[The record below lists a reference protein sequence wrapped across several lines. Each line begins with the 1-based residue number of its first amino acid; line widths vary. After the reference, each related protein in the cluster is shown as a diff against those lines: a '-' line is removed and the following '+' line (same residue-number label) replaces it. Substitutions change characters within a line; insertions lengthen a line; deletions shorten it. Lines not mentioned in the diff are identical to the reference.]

1 MAVVTAPAEAGTGTA
16 DQGRGRDRPPW
27 LIGLL
32 FLLPAL
38 VLLGA
43 LVVYPIIATVF
54 ASFRDG
60 TGSGYVGLDNY
71 RTMFRERRILLAIR
85 NNIVWVAVVPAAVTA
100 IGLVFAVLS
109 ERIAFQRAFR
119 TAVFMPMAISLVAGG
134 VIWRVVYEQAPER
147 GLLNAGINSVAKVL
161 DPPGRYAGA
170 TASEG
175 MAPSAGGF
183 VRNEPVQPGDAVSL
197 GLVGLPPQQVPESA
211 EPGRLSEPASAEEIV
226 GVVHRDFTPGGSGRR
241 GALDPTEVGLPDMK
255 VDLLDGTGRVVKSA
269 LSGADGSF
277 RFREVDSGTY
287 RVALSASNFRA
298 PFGGVAWLGPSLIL
312 PSVMAAYVWVW
323 AGFAMMVLAA
333 GLAAIPREVLEAAR
347 VDGASEWQTFRRV
360 TVPLLAP
367 EMGVV
372 FVTLVI
378 YVLKV
383 FDIVLVVAPPEVQT
397 EANVIALEMWR
408 TAFGARNQGLGS
420 AVAVL
425 LFVMVLPVMIL
436 NLRRFRAERG

>member
-1 MAVVTAPAEAGTGTA
+1 MAVAAPLDPTTAAPPRRG
-16 DQGRGRDRPPW
+16 GRERL
-27 LIGLL
+27 LIAAV
-32 FLLPAL
+32 FLTPAL
-38 VLLGA
+38 ILLGA
-43 LVVYPIIATVF
+43 LVVWPIVATVV

-60 TGSGYVGLDNY
+60 NGDDFVGLDNY
-71 RTMFRERRILLAIR
+71 RAMFDEPRILKAIR
-85 NNIVWVAVVPAAVTA
+85 NNIIWVAVVPAVVTA

-109 ERIAFQRAFR
+109 ERLTYQRAFR

-147 GLLNAGINSVAKVL
+147 GLLNAGIDVVAEVF
-161 DPPGRYAGA
+161 DPPGEYAGA
-170 TASEG
+170 LPSQGVTALD
-175 MAPSAGGF
+175 GGF
-183 VRNEPVQPGDAVSL
+183 VAQQPVEPGGIVSL
-197 GLVGLPPQQVPESA
+197 GLIGIPPQQVPESA
-211 EPGRLSEPASAEEIV
+211 VPGRVPTAAADEVA
-226 GVVHRDFTPGGSGRR
+226 GVVHRDFTPGGAGER
-241 GALDPTEVGLPDMK
+241 GVLDPTELGLPGMK
-255 VDLLDGTGRVVKSA
+255 VDLRDQQGTTVKSA
-269 LSGADGSF
+269 ITADDGSF
-277 RFREVDSGTY
+277 RIRDVEPGIY
-287 RVALSASNFRA
+287 RVVMASSNFDA
-298 PFGGVAWLGPSLIL
+298 PFAGIAWLGPSLIL
-312 PSVMAAYVWVW
+312 PAVMAAYVWIW

-333 GLAAIPREVLEAAR
+333 GLSAIPREVLEAAR

-367 EMGVV
+367 EMAVV

-408 TAFGARNQGLGS
+408 TAFGARNEGLGS

-425 LFVMVLPVMIL
+425 LFVMVLPVMVL